1 MIMEMGLL
9 ALLIS
14 LSALFMYIN
23 YRYFKL
29 PETIGIM
36 ILSLCFSLIIII
48 INALGLFDF
57 KNIVIIIESIDFE
70 KTLMQGMLSFLLF
83 AGALH
88 VNINDLA
95 KQKWLILVLATIGV
109 VSSTMLIGSITYLL
123 MTSFNIFDA
132 SYNLLIYCM
141 LFGALISPTD
151 PISVLG
157 ILKEAKAPKTLE
169 TKITGESLFNDGVG
183 VVVFMVIAQMLATD
197 HHGSH
202 GSTGPIVLF
211 IQEAVG
217 GVIFGFVVGWVFYKL
232 LKSVDNYS
240 LEILLTLSLVTGGYY
255 ICGLLHI
262 SGPIAMVV
270 SGLLIGN
277 QGKMFAMSETTHNQ
291 LFSFWELIDEFLNAV
306 LFLLIGTVI
315 MSLSFNI
322 SIISLGILL
331 IVIVL
336 FIRYLCIA
344 STIDIFRFFNK
355 SFTKGAAIIMTWG
368 GLRGGISVAMALS
381 LPQSEFR
388 DSFILITYIIVL
400 FSIIG
405 QGLTVKPMISYFLNS
420 KQNKK

>member
-1 MIMEMGLL
+1 MEMGLI

-23 YRYFKL
+23 YRYLKL

-36 ILSLCFSLIIII
+36 ILSLCFSLIVIIV
-48 INALGLFDF
+48 NAFGIFNF
-57 KNIVIIIESIDFE
+57 ESIVEVVKNINFE

-95 KQKWLILVLATIGV
+95 KQKWIILVLATIGV

-123 MTSFNIFDA
+123 ITYFNIFTG
-132 SYNLLIYCM
+132 SYDLLIYCM

-183 VVVFMVIAQMLATD
+183 VVVFMVIAQMLSAGD
-197 HHGSH
+197 HGSH
-202 GSTGPIVLF
+202 GETGPIMLF
-211 IQEAVG
+211 VQEAIG
-217 GVIFGFVVGWVFYKL
+217 GIIFGFVTGWIFYRL

-255 ICGLLHI
+255 VCGLLHI

-306 LFLLIGTVI
+306 LFLLMGMVI
-315 MSLSFNI
+315 ISLSFDMI
-322 SIISLGILL
+322 FIGLGILL
-331 IVIVL
+331 IIIVL

-344 STIDIFRFFNK
+344 STIDVFRFFK
-355 SFTKGAAIIMTWG
+355 RSFTKGAAILMTWG

-381 LPQSEFR
+381 LPDSEYRNLF
-388 DSFILITYIIVL
+388 LVVTYIIVL

-405 QGLTVKPMISYFLNS
+405 QGLTVKPLIKYFL
-420 KQNKK
+420 KDENK

>member
-1 MIMEMGLL
+1 MDIMGLI

-23 YRYFKL
+23 YKYLKL

-36 ILSLCFSLIIII
+36 ILSLLFSLIVII
-48 INALGLFDF
+48 INALGIFDF
-57 KNIVIIIESIDFE
+57 SGIVNMIQNVNFE

-95 KQKWLILVLATIGV
+95 KQKWIILVLATIGV
-109 VSSTMLIGSITYLL
+109 VSSTLLIGFITYFII
-123 MTSFNIFDA
+123 TSFNIFVG
-132 SYNLLIYCM
+132 SHELLIYCM

-183 VVVFMVIAQMLATD
+183 VVVFMVIVQMLPDAG
-197 HHGSH
+197 GSH
-202 GSTGPIVLF
+202 GEVSPAILF
-211 IQEAVG
+211 IQEAIG
-217 GVIFGFVVGWVFYKL
+217 GIVFGLIIGWCFYRL
-232 LKSVDNYS
+232 LKTIDNYS

-255 ICGLLHI
+255 MAGALHI

-270 SGLLIGN
+270 AGLLIGN
-277 QGKMFAMSETTHNQ
+277 QGKMFAMSDTTHKQ

-306 LFLLIGTVI
+306 LFLLIGMVI
-315 MSLSFNI
+315 LSI
-322 SIISLGILL
+322 SFDMLVVALGILL

-336 FIRYLCIA
+336 LIRFMCI
-344 STIDIFRFFNK
+344 SLSINIFKFFK
-355 SFTKGAAIIMTWG
+355 RKFTKGAAIIMTWG

-381 LPQSEFR
+381 LPQSEYR
-388 DSFILITYIIVL
+388 DLFILITYIIVL

-405 QGLTVKPMISYFLNS
+405 QGLTVKPLIQYFL
-420 KQNKK
+420 KDENK

>member
-1 MIMEMGLL
+1 MDIGLI
-9 ALLIS
+9 AILIS
-14 LSALFMYIN
+14 LSAFFMYVN
-23 YRYFKL
+23 YRYTKL

-36 ILSLCFSLIIII
+36 ILSLVFSMILLMMQSIGI
-48 INALGLFDF
+48 ADF
-57 KNIVIIIESIDFE
+57 KSVVIVIQNIDFE

-88 VNINDLA
+88 VDINDLS
-95 KQKWLILVLATIGV
+95 KQKWIILVLATIGV
-109 VSSTMLIGSITYLL
+109 ISSTLLVGAITYIII
-123 MTSFNIFDA
+123 TYFGFYPD

-169 TKITGESLFNDGVG
+169 TKIVGESLFNDGVG
-183 VVVFMVIAQMLATD
+183 VVVFMVIAQMLPTGGHNA
-197 HHGSH
+197 HGDVN
-202 GSTGPIVLF
+202 PIVLF
-211 IQEAVG
+211 AQEAIG
-217 GVIFGFVVGWVFYKL
+217 GIIFGALLGYIFYRL

-255 ICGLLHI
+255 LAALLHI

-277 QGKMFAMSETTHNQ
+277 HGKMFAMSEKTHNQ

-306 LFLLIGTVI
+306 LFLLMGMIIVSITFDISMIGIGVLLI
-315 MSLSFNI
+315 PI
-322 SIISLGILL
+322 ILL
-331 IVIVL
+331 
-336 FIRYLCIA
+336 IRYLCIA
-344 STIDIFRFFNK
+344 STIQVFNFFK
-355 SFTKGAAIIMTWG
+355 RSFTKGAAIIMTWG

-388 DSFILITYIIVL
+388 GMFILITYIIVL
-400 FSIIG
+400 FSIII
-405 QGLTVKPMISYFLNS
+405 QGLTVKKLITSILRND
-420 KQNKK
+420 

>member
-1 MIMEMGLL
+1 MDMMGLI

-14 LSALFMYIN
+14 LSALFMYVN
-23 YRYFKL
+23 YRYLKL

-36 ILSLCFSLIIII
+36 ILSLSCSLIIIFIKAIGIYDFQSI
-48 INALGLFDF
+48 I
-57 KNIVIIIESIDFE
+57 KIVQDIDFE

-88 VNINDLA
+88 VNINDLS
-95 KQKWLILVLATIGV
+95 KQKWIILVLATIGV
-109 VSSTMLIGSITYLL
+109 VSSTLLVGSITYIII
-123 MTSFNIFDA
+123 TYFNVFDA
-132 SYNLLIYCM
+132 SYSLLIYCM

-183 VVVFMVIAQMLATD
+183 VVVFMVIAQMLPTGN
-197 HHGSH
+197 HSSH
-202 GSTGPIVLF
+202 GEFSPIGLF
-211 IQEAVG
+211 AQEAIG
-217 GVIFGFVVGWVFYKL
+217 GIIFGFIIGWIFYKL

-255 ICGLLHI
+255 LAGLLHI

-270 SGLLIGN
+270 AGLLIGN
-277 QGKMFAMSETTHNQ
+277 QGKMFAMSDTTHKQ

-306 LFLLIGTVI
+306 LFLLMGMVI
-315 MSLSFNI
+315 ISFSFNI
-322 SIISLGILL
+322 AAIVLGIAL
-331 IVIVL
+331 IIIVL
-336 FIRYLCIA
+336 LIRYLCIT
-344 STIDIFRFFNK
+344 STIEIFRFK
-355 SFTKGAAIIMTWG
+355 RSFTKGAQFIMTWG

-381 LPQSEFR
+381 LPESEYKIL
-388 DSFILITYIIVL
+388 FIVITYIIVL

-405 QGLTVKPMISYFLNS
+405 QGLTVKPLIKYFLKNE
-420 KQNKK
+420 N

>member
-1 MIMEMGLL
+1 MNIGLI
-9 ALLIS
+9 AILIS
-14 LSALFMYIN
+14 LSAFFMYVN
-23 YRYFKL
+23 YRYTKL

-36 ILSLCFSLIIII
+36 ILSLVFSMILLMMQSIGI
-48 INALGLFDF
+48 ADF
-57 KNIVIIIESIDFE
+57 KSVVIVIQNIDFE

-88 VNINDLA
+88 VDINDLS
-95 KQKWLILVLATIGV
+95 KQKWIILVLATIGV
-109 VSSTMLIGSITYLL
+109 ISSTLLVGAITYIII
-123 MTSFNIFDA
+123 TYFGFYPD

-169 TKITGESLFNDGVG
+169 TKIVGESLFNDGVG
-183 VVVFMVIAQMLATD
+183 VVVFMVIAQMLPTGGHNA
-197 HHGSH
+197 HGDVN
-202 GSTGPIVLF
+202 PIVLF
-211 IQEAVG
+211 AQEAIG
-217 GVIFGFVVGWVFYKL
+217 GIIFGALLGYIFYRL

-255 ICGLLHI
+255 LAGLLHI

-277 QGKMFAMSETTHNQ
+277 HGKMFAMSEKTHNQ

-306 LFLLIGTVI
+306 LFLLMGMIIVSITFDISMIGIGVLLI
-315 MSLSFNI
+315 PI
-322 SIISLGILL
+322 ILL
-331 IVIVL
+331 
-336 FIRYLCIA
+336 IRYLCIA
-344 STIDIFRFFNK
+344 STIQVFNFFK
-355 SFTKGAAIIMTWG
+355 RSFTKGAAIIMTWG

-388 DSFILITYIIVL
+388 GMFILITYIIVL
-400 FSIIG
+400 FSIII
-405 QGLTVKPMISYFLNS
+405 QGLTVKKLITSILRND
-420 KQNKK
+420 

>member
-1 MIMEMGLL
+1 MDMGLI
-9 ALLIS
+9 AILIS
-14 LSALFMYIN
+14 LSAFFMYVN
-23 YRYFKL
+23 YRYIKL

-36 ILSLCFSLIIII
+36 ILSLCCSLIIIFIKAIGLSDFESI
-48 INALGLFDF
+48 I
-57 KNIVIIIESIDFE
+57 KVVQEIDFE

-88 VNINDLA
+88 VNINDLS
-95 KQKWLILVLATIGV
+95 KQKWIILVLATIGV
-109 VSSTMLIGSITYLL
+109 VSSTLLVGSITYIII
-123 MTSFNIFDA
+123 TYFNVFDA
-132 SYNLLIYCM
+132 SYSLLIYCM

-183 VVVFMVIAQMLATD
+183 VVVFMVIAQMLPSGD
-197 HHGSH
+197 HSSH
-202 GSTGPIVLF
+202 GEVNPIGLF
-211 IQEAVG
+211 AQEAIG
-217 GVIFGFVVGWVFYKL
+217 GIIFGFIIGWIFYKL

-255 ICGLLHI
+255 LAGLLHI

-270 SGLLIGN
+270 AGLLIGN
-277 QGKMFAMSETTHNQ
+277 HGKMFAMSDTTHKQ

-306 LFLLIGTVI
+306 LFMLMGMVI
-315 MSLSFNI
+315 ISFSFNVSAI
-322 SIISLGILL
+322 LLGITL

-344 STIDIFRFFNK
+344 STIDIFRSFK
-355 SFTKGAAIIMTWG
+355 RSFTKGAAFIMTWG

-381 LPQSEFR
+381 LPESEYR
-388 DSFILITYIIVL
+388 DVFLLITYIIVL

-405 QGLTVKPMISYFLNS
+405 QGLTVKPLIKYFLKDEN
-420 KQNKK
+420 

>member
-1 MIMEMGLL
+1 MDIMGLI

-14 LSALFMYIN
+14 LSALFMYMN
-23 YRYFKL
+23 YKYLKL

-36 ILSLCFSLIIII
+36 ILSLVFSLIVII
-48 INALGLFDF
+48 INAFGIFDF
-57 KNIVIIIESIDFE
+57 SGIVNMIQNVNFE

-95 KQKWLILVLATIGV
+95 KQKWIILVLATIGV
-109 VSSTMLIGSITYLL
+109 VSSTLLIGFITYFII
-123 MTSFNIFDA
+123 TSFNIFVG
-132 SYNLLIYCM
+132 SHELLIYCM

-183 VVVFMVIAQMLATD
+183 VVVFMVIVQMLPDAG
-197 HHGSH
+197 GSH
-202 GSTGPIVLF
+202 GEVSPAILF
-211 IQEAVG
+211 IQEAIG
-217 GVIFGFVVGWVFYKL
+217 GIVFGLIIGWCFYRL

-255 ICGLLHI
+255 MAGALHI

-270 SGLLIGN
+270 AGLLIGN
-277 QGKMFAMSETTHNQ
+277 QGKMFAMSDTTHKQ

-306 LFLLIGTVI
+306 LFLLIGMVI
-315 MSLSFNI
+315 LSI
-322 SIISLGILL
+322 SFDMLVVALGILL

-336 FIRYLCIA
+336 LIRFMCI
-344 STIDIFRFFNK
+344 SLSINIFKFFK
-355 SFTKGAAIIMTWG
+355 RKFTKGAAIIMTWG

-381 LPQSEFR
+381 LPQSEYR
-388 DSFILITYIIVL
+388 DLFILITYIIVL

-405 QGLTVKPMISYFLNS
+405 QGLTVKPLIQYFL
-420 KQNKK
+420 KDENK